1 MPSILDPEN
10 GLAVTLNQVG
20 QGLLR
25 KSGALA
31 SGCEGMVH
39 SHVCNTGRHAPQMF
53 SVAPGVTTVTER
65 FAIIGGMVE
74 QLYRKTYIKEWREK
88 RGLSLR
94 RLADRL
100 EQTPG
105 GDLMI
110 SHTSIARIEKGQ
122 QPYSQPILE
131 AIANALGVTASM
143 LLEVN
148 PEKDGDV
155 IDITLRLNK
164 APPELRKQAI
174 DILEA
179 LLKSVGPSR

>member
-1 MPSILDPEN
+1 MTRE
-10 GLAVTLNQVG
+10 LAIV
-20 QGLLR
+20 R
-25 KSGALA
+25 DMSDK
-31 SGCEGMVH
+31 
-39 SHVCNTGRHAPQMF
+39 P
-53 SVAPGVTTVTER
+53 
-65 FAIIGGMVE
+65 
-74 QLYRKTYIKEWREK
+74 LYHRTYIKEWRNK

-94 RLADRL
+94 RLAERL

-105 GDLMI
+105 GDLML
-110 SHTSIARIEKGQ
+110 SHTSIGRIEKGQ
-122 QPYSQPILE
+122 QPYTQSSLE
-131 AIANALGVTASM
+131 AIATALGVSAST

-179 LLKSVGPSR
+179 LLKTARPGR

>member
-1 MPSILDPEN
+1 MP
-10 GLAVTLNQVG
+10 
-20 QGLLR
+20 
-25 KSGALA
+25 
-31 SGCEGMVH
+31 
-39 SHVCNTGRHAPQMF
+39 F
-53 SVAPGVTTVTER
+53 
-65 FAIIGGMVE
+65 MVE

-100 EQTPG
+100 EQSPG

-110 SHTSIARIEKGQ
+110 SHTSIGRIEKGQ

-131 AIANALGVTASM
+131 AIATALGVTASM
-143 LLEVN
+143 LLEMN

-164 APPELRKQAI
+164 APLELRKQAI

-179 LLKSVGPSR
+179 LLKSAGPSR